1 MFKVNN
7 KDTILVAYFT
17 TCSSVCI
24 VEMFCK
30 KICCERTHIRQSS
43 FLVKIEI
50 VKNKKFRHR
59 CFPVKHGF
67 FRATFP
73 QNSWERLL
81 LISYESPSPPTSKYR
96 SVQIIFMTLIFLQS

>member
-7 KDTILVAYFT
+7 KDTILVVYCT
-17 TCSSVCI
+17 PCSSVCV

-50 VKNKKFRHR
+50 VKNKKLRHR
-59 CFPVKHGF
+59 CFPVKHGIF
-67 FRATFP
+67 QSNF
-73 QNSWERLL
+73 S
-81 LISYESPSPPTSKYR
+81 SK
-96 SVQIIFMTLIFLQS
+96 FMGMTAFDKL